1 MAITQT
7 PAADASAP
15 SHPAA
20 LLDDLKKLNFIRL
33 AERNPSYDTLKC
45 LGLEFLIS
53 VTGDKLAETK
63 ELKERQKTLG
73 DTDPMMGKVLAATKD
88 IYDEKVASGELPQG
102 RSWSEFCEEKLDK
115 KPDQMGRAS
124 QCMRCFR
131 RLVMGGYLSEA
142 DYDVIATEWFTY
154 TSKILDLATAD
165 GKEIKDSP
173 VMQDVIAVLRTRPK
187 DGAKRLRLIRNQLEG
202 KETVS
207 QDGKGP
213 ELDEKNFLAIL
224 ERGLAKGYHGIAM
237 TTVINAVTAWDK
249 LPEETARQFFF
260 GCEMARNAWDD
271 TAAPLDDWLRE
282 KETKAAK
289 QAAATKPV
297 EIISPEIW
305 LDRQGQHFTDTDKA
319 GVIIA
324 CTEFVKR
331 FNRYPENLLELAD
344 SVTIEEPVA
353 A

>member
-7 PAADASAP
+7 PAADSSAP
-15 SHPAA
+15 SNQAA
-20 LLDDLKKLNFIRL
+20 LLDELKKLNFIRL
-33 AERNPSYDTLKC
+33 AERNPSYDTLKS
-45 LGLEFLIS
+45 LGLDFLIS

-102 RSWSEFCEEKLDK
+102 RSWSEFCEEKLAK
-115 KPDQMGRAS
+115 KPDQMGRAT

-173 VMQDVIAVLRTRPK
+173 AVQEVIAVLRTRPK

-202 KETVS
+202 KDTVS

-213 ELDEKNFLAIL
+213 ELDEKNFLVIL
-224 ERGLAKGYHGIAM
+224 ERGLAKGFHGIAM
-237 TTVINAVTAWDK
+237 ATLITASRHGTSFPRKPPGSSSSAARWLATPGMTPPRPWTTGSATSKPRPPNRPPSPSRWNSSRR
-249 LPEETARQFFF
+249 ECGSTARASTSPTPTRPTSSRL
-260 GCEMARNAWDD
+260 ARN
-271 TAAPLDDWLRE
+271 
-282 KETKAAK
+282 
-289 QAAATKPV
+289 
-297 EIISPEIW
+297 S
-305 LDRQGQHFTDTDKA
+305 
-319 GVIIA
+319 
-324 CTEFVKR
+324 
-331 FNRYPENLLELAD
+331 
-344 SVTIEEPVA
+344 
-353 A
+353 